1 MGTFLQ
7 MQDVG
12 YKMKDKNSQM
22 KKSFQRLQ
30 ALCCLCI
37 REREREREKE
47 REREGCKRLWD
58 ENEIVVREEE
68 FVVATRV

>member
-12 YKMKDKNSQM
+12 YKMK
-22 KKSFQRLQ
+22 
-30 ALCCLCI
+30 
-37 REREREREKE
+37 EKE